1 MVYEMQFH
9 DRLDD
14 VVEHHS
20 SRSVGAVSVRCVD
33 SGGAQE
39 NLTERKQM
47 CQTSAAEGYE
57 VKSKSVAPSFH
68 SNSISNG

>member
-9 DRLDD
+9 DRLND
-14 VVEHHS
+14 VVERHL

-57 VKSKSVAPSFH
+57 E
-68 SNSISNG
+68 